1 MTNNQMAEAAYA
13 RVTQHINR
21 SVGQHLRAMRG
32 SSIDAF
38 AESMNECAA
47 QRQIDGDKAA
57 IIRDV
62 ICMLV
67 DAGYSKK
74 ITNTMAEQLCS
85 LADISVNLL
94 NEG

>member
-1 MTNNQMAEAAYA
+1 MNTETMASESHA
-13 RVTQHINR
+13 RVMQFINR
-21 SVGQHLRAMRG
+21 SAGQHSRAMRE

-47 QRQIDGDKAA
+47 QRQIDSDKAA

-67 DAGYSKK
+67 DAGCSQK
-74 ITNTMAEQLCS
+74 TTDTMASQLCS
-85 LADISVNLL
+85 VAEISVNLL